1 MNLPFAGVMISG
13 QISEL
18 TGWTKRIGF
27 GKSSRLTFPTPS
39 AASAM
44 QGPGRHGREGGPNLV
59 TAVAEAGSKGP
70 LNPEWVEWLMGLP
83 KGWTA

>member
-1 MNLPFAGVMISG
+1 MNALPLAGTMISG

-18 TGWTKRIGF
+18 IDWNRRIDV
-27 GKSSRLTFPTPS
+27 SLDRMTFPTPS
-39 AASAM
+39 AASAA